1 VAEPFIV
8 FGAPLIGEE
17 EIAEVVAT
25 LRSGWIG
32 TGPRAL
38 AFEEAFRDYTGA
50 AHAVAVNSCTAGM
63 HLALI
68 VAGVGA
74 GDEVI
79 TTPMTF
85 CATANVI
92 LHVGAVPVFVDVD
105 KATLNIDP
113 NRIEAAVTP
122 RTRAILP
129 VHMAGRPCD
138 IDAVRAVAARHAL
151 TVIEDAAH
159 CVEGRVGE
167 RRIGSISE
175 LTCFSFYATKNL
187 TTAEGGMVTTSR
199 ADWAE
204 ALRRYRLHGLD
215 QDAWKRYGPGGV
227 RHYEAV
233 VPGFKYNL
241 SDLQAAMGLPQ
252 LRRLEQNLK
261 RREEV
266 WAIYDAAFVGLA
278 LTVPAAPAAGT
289 RHARHLYTLL
299 VDEARAGVTRDT
311 FRERLNAMGVGTG
324 VHFIAV
330 HLHAYYRERFGFK
343 PEDFPNAAWISE
355 RTVSLP
361 LSAKLTDREVERVVE
376 AVKGSLG

>member
-1 VAEPFIV
+1 MAEPFIV

-105 KATLNIDP
+105 RATLNIDP
-113 NRIEAAVTP
+113 NRIEAAITP

-138 IDAVRAVAARHAL
+138 IDAIRAVAARHGL

-167 RRIGSISE
+167 RRVGSISE

-299 VDEARAGVTRDT
+299 VDEARAGLTRDT
-311 FRERLNAMGVGTG
+311 FRERLNAVGVGTG

-343 PEDFPNAAWISE
+343 PEDFPNAAWISA

-361 LSAKLTDREVERVVE
+361 LSAKLSDREVERVVE

>member
-1 VAEPFIV
+1 MAEPFIV

-343 PEDFPNAAWISE
+343 PEDFPNAAWISA

>member
-1 VAEPFIV
+1 
-8 FGAPLIGEE
+8 
-17 EIAEVVAT
+17 
-25 LRSGWIG
+25 
-32 TGPRAL
+32 
-38 AFEEAFRDYTGA
+38 
-50 AHAVAVNSCTAGM
+50 M

-79 TTPMTF
+79 TSPMTF

-92 LHVGAVPVFVDVD
+92 LHVGAVPVFVDVEHD
-105 KATLNIDP
+105 SFNIDP
-113 NRIEAAVTP
+113 SRIEAAVTP

-129 VHMAGRPCD
+129 VHMAGRPCA
-138 IDAVRAVAARHAL
+138 IDAVAAVAARHGL

-159 CVEGRVGE
+159 CVEGRVDG
-167 RRIGSISE
+167 RPIGSISP
-175 LTCFSFYATKNL
+175 LTSFSFYATKNL

-215 QDAWKRYGPGGV
+215 QDAWKRYGPGAV

-252 LRRLEQNLK
+252 LRRLEANLK

-266 WAIYDAAFVGLA
+266 WAAYDAAFAGLPVT
-278 LTVPAAPAAGT
+278 LPAAPAQGT

-299 VDEARAGVTRDT
+299 VDRERAGITRDE
-311 FRERLNAMGVGTG
+311 FRERLNARGVGTAL
-324 VHFIAV
+324 HFIAV
-330 HLHAYYRERFGFK
+330 HLQAYYRERFGFK
-343 PEDFPNAAWISE
+343 PDDFPVAAWISE

-361 LSAKLTDREVERVVE
+361 LSAKLTDGEVERVIE
-376 AVKGSLG
+376 AVRASLR